1 MKLRLTI
8 AALLLTLALPATAD
22 FTTIVEGYEV
32 KIANVR
38 LPQTQ
43 SGTIA
48 YKRCA
53 SCPYETKRVAAD
65 VSWEFNGKRLRLE
78 RFREQLAAIADR
90 NWVIAVG
97 HHLERDEIVR
107 VTVYVPE
114 GLREED

>member
-1 MKLRLTI
+1 MKFRLIIT
-8 AALLLTLALPATAD
+8 ALLLTLALPASAD

-32 KIANVR
+32 SIANVR

-48 YKRCA
+48 FKRCA

-65 VSWEFNGKRLRLE
+65 VSWEFNGKRQRLE
-78 RFREQLAAIADR
+78 NFREQLAAIADR
-90 NWVIAVG
+90 DWVITVA
-97 HHLERDEIVR
+97 HHLKRDEIVS
-107 VTVYVPE
+107 VSVYVPE